1 MQFYVVILIF
11 IMVFVMIIAFI
22 SDKIDKKNRNGK
34 REKNL
39 NSDTERKVIGKKW
52 VCMDEYQRILT
63 QTLSSSGLG

>member
-1 MQFYVVILIF
+1 
-11 IMVFVMIIAFI
+11 MVFVMIIAFI
-22 SDKIDKKNRNGK
+22 SDKIDKKNRK

-52 VCMDEYQRILT
+52 MCMDEYQRILT

>member
-1 MQFYVVILIF
+1 
-11 IMVFVMIIAFI
+11 MVFVMIIAFI
-22 SDKIDKKNRNGK
+22 SDKIDKKNRK